1 MHGTSSS
8 RGGTSR
14 TAEGKENVGRS
25 RDKTG
30 IPRLGG
36 PASATAA
43 LSSTGERSTQ
53 SRKRPAADSSLA
65 AKRARGPAGRDASAT
80 RGTPSSV
87 RSGRSATSRRA
98 GKRAARGDDGDDDDD
113 DDGSSGADYSAA
125 ALPFLHPVAERLL
138 EGPDFTKVLASN
150 PAPKLTDIGIKRH
163 ANYATAL
170 KKLVGELKSSV
181 VAMCDRR
188 DAALG
193 ELASI
198 EGQLRRDKDD
208 MAAKRVAFERQQAE
222 LDAARS
228 HQQAQIDSLKASLGA
243 EQAENKV
250 KTEALFNATARV
262 EELEGRMEESDEA
275 MANLHDSLERST
287 SRVTALEAELA
298 DIKAEL
304 AEQVEALSESDQR
317 IKEMKAEAEAQAAEA
332 EARLSALRSKSAS
345 AAAEQEQR
353 TAELVEQ
360 AQEEASA
367 ARAEAATLEAS
378 LSQLRTVHSEVE
390 ARLAEEAAG
399 RRDAEAKA
407 TRFEERAGYL
417 QEQIGERAP
426 PSQRTTPAHRPVFPP
441 TRRPTGRHASVLCT
455 TAVRAALVPRR
466 TGESGWGV
474 CKRVRTP
481 PLLGPRCPPP
491 PLPAAPQPPPPTQMA
506 SRLVLSRRTALPAGR
521 MEHSNKEVLDTLR
534 ESKADAD
541 TRAKEAM
548 DKSER
553 LQAEANDAKGRLA
566 ELQTASVRMEGEL
579 SAVKGEEARLR
590 SQLSTTDAALQ
601 AATKDLE
608 EARASVH
615 RLEGEVKSAAEAL
628 DKASSEAA
636 ARTASLEER
645 LDEAQ
650 GQAASAEENVERLT
664 KELEAAKAAL
674 AQLKEEKE
682 AASALARSEAARADS
697 LGGQLAALR
706 DAVGQTQEQQA
717 SALVT
722 VTADRDGLR
731 CRLARMEDM
740 ERRLNEAEAEAAA
753 LRDDVYELQM
763 TRRGLHNKIQDM
775 RGAIRVYVRV
785 RPVLSGDLEAEEKAS
800 LKGDGEALRMA
811 MDDVPTAVR
820 CSVDGET
827 LELCAN
833 TTRLTKAAVAAE
845 NAKAERRAFK
855 FDTVFG
861 PSATQQD
868 VFDDVSMFVQ
878 SALDGFQVCLFSY
891 GQTGSGKTHTMQ
903 GGAGDGRGLI
913 PRSVEQILKTTRE
926 MRRQGWVYTLEAS
939 FLEIYNETV
948 RDLLDPAAGSAAK
961 ASFSS
966 AGSSSSSSSSSGRSL
981 PIHFDAKTGQADV
994 PGLTKRP
1001 VDCTSAI
1008 DDVLSTAAASRSVAS
1023 TSMNA
1028 VSSRSHSV
1036 FTLHIRG
1043 ENSHK
1048 GVVVRGK
1055 LNLCDLA
1062 GSERLARSQAE
1073 GSRLRETQSI
1083 NKSLSN
1089 LADVFTSLAKNSS
1102 HVPFRNSK
1110 LTHLLQ
1116 PCFRGDGKTLMLVS
1130 LSPTTASAHESLCS
1144 LRFASQVA
1152 TVQSGQAKKQISA
1165 SQPGAAAAGAAAG
1178 AETAGDL
1185 EAAPAPASSASVSAT
1200 PVRPAAPPSAPSSV
1214 ASSASTAAS
1223 ARAARSARAGGV
1235 RPRPALGASSSS
1247 SSLARSRLAAGPS
1260 SSSSSATRRAR
1271 PGTAGT
1277 SSSSSSSTSRTG
1289 SSTSR
1294 TGSSTSRTGSA
1305 ARSTVRGRTAAAGAG
1320 AGSSTLRGSRLNS
1333 SMSRR

>member
-193 ELASI
+193 ELTSI

-250 KTEALFNATARV
+250 KSEALFNATARV

-417 QEQIGERAP
+417 QEQIG
-426 PSQRTTPAHRPVFPP
+426 
-441 TRRPTGRHASVLCT
+441 
-455 TAVRAALVPRR
+455 
-466 TGESGWGV
+466 
-474 CKRVRTP
+474 
-481 PLLGPRCPPP
+481 
-491 PLPAAPQPPPPTQMA
+491 
-506 SRLVLSRRTALPAGR
+506 R

-553 LQAEANDAKGRLA
+553 LQGEANDAKGRLA

-1200 PVRPAAPPSAPSSV
+1200 PRLALALAAPPCEG
-1214 ASSASTAAS
+1214 AA
-1223 ARAARSARAGGV
+1223 
-1235 RPRPALGASSSS
+1235 
-1247 SSLARSRLAAGPS
+1247 
-1260 SSSSSATRRAR
+1260 
-1271 PGTAGT
+1271 
-1277 SSSSSSSTSRTG
+1277 
-1289 SSTSR
+1289 
-1294 TGSSTSRTGSA
+1294 
-1305 ARSTVRGRTAAAGAG
+1305 
-1320 AGSSTLRGSRLNS
+1320 
-1333 SMSRR
+1333 